1 MAGVKGRK
9 FSQET
14 RQILREQK
22 LGEKNPFYGKTHT
35 PEVREKIRQAHL
47 GRVQGI
53 EWTKKRA
60 MKGEKNPAWK
70 GGISKSPYCSKFNEE
85 FKRRVRDFWE
95 NKCFVCGK
103 TKGERGQNRELS
115 VHHVYGDKFVCCND
129 KKPIFVIMCSECHT
143 KLHMTKEIDAWDIKF
158 EEYIM
163 NNNNGKCYFSQEEY
177 YKK

>member
-9 FSQET
+9 FSQKT

-60 MKGEKNPAWK
+60 MKERRIQLGKGEYQNPHIAQSLMKNLK
-70 GGISKSPYCSKFNEE
+70 GGLEIFGRISVLFVEKRKENTDKTESYPYTTYTEINMYVVMIRNQYLSLC
-85 FKRRVRDFWE
+85 V
-95 NKCFVCGK
+95 
-103 TKGERGQNRELS
+103 QN
-115 VHHVYGDKFVCCND
+115 
-129 KKPIFVIMCSECHT
+129 VIQNC
-143 KLHMTKEIDAWDIKF
+143 I
-158 EEYIM
+158 
-163 NNNNGKCYFSQEEY
+163 
-177 YKK
+177 